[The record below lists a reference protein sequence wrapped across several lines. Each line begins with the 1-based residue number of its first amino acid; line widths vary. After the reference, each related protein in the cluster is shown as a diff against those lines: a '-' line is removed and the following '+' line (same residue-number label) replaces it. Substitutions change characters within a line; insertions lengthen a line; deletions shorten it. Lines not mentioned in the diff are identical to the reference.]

1 LAFSLFEQGEHMIG
15 RQKILDRIADC
26 TDPDK
31 LKNWIANARR
41 EGAEDVEK
49 AAFKQLISIAPSEAP
64 GTVEHDFWQTI
75 HAFEYVLSDERGK
88 TTILSRTRQKVAR
101 VGVEKTLTD
110 WALNTKKTEG
120 FTMLLER
127 NMPEL
132 TGEAIILRHPR
143 KFDSDVVSA
152 ARERLHKAGVDVDL
166 LTRENAS

>member
-1 LAFSLFEQGEHMIG
+1 MIG

-49 AAFKQLISIAPSEAP
+49 AAFKRLISIAPSEAP

-88 TTILSRTRQKVAR
+88 TTILSRTRQKVAL

-110 WALNTKKTEG
+110 WALNT
-120 FTMLLER
+120 
-127 NMPEL
+127 EL
-132 TGEAIILRHPR
+132 PRGDVAVHQAIVLRHPR

-152 ARERLHKAGVDVDL
+152 ARERLQEAGVDVDL
-166 LTRENAS
+166 LTREYAS